1 MISVSDAWSVEAY
14 DSYRNV
20 SASAQV
26 SWKKAFNSTYRA
38 FTIGVSTIGG
48 GDSIASSGVVTSDW
62 LNYDYLDETEYL
74 VSMEYERL
82 LNMPLGG
89 LTTAIANVQL
99 DNTTGR
105 YTPRVAGGSG
115 ELFTAQLPRRPI
127 ILNAGFDFDG
137 INNQIPQFVGVT
149 TKTPKYSRRSAIV
162 ELEANDFIGY
172 L

>member
-62 LNYDYLDETEYL
+62 LN
-74 VSMEYERL
+74 
-82 LNMPLGG
+82 
-89 LTTAIANVQL
+89 
-99 DNTTGR
+99 
-105 YTPRVAGGSG
+105 
-115 ELFTAQLPRRPI
+115 
-127 ILNAGFDFDG
+127 
-137 INNQIPQFVGVT
+137 
-149 TKTPKYSRRSAIV
+149 
-162 ELEANDFIGY
+162 
-172 L
+172 

>member
-1 MISVSDAWSVEAY
+1 MIGVSDAWSVEAY

-20 SASAQV
+20 SSSVQV
-26 SWKKAFNSTYRA
+26 SWKKAYNSTYRA
-38 FTIGVSTIGG
+38 FTIGVSLIGG
-48 GDSIASSGVVTSDW
+48 SDSIASTGVITSDW
-62 LNYDYLDETEYL
+62 LNYDYLDETDYL
-74 VSMEYERL
+74 ISVEYERL

-89 LTTAIANVQL
+89 LTTAIANVEL

-127 ILNAGFDFDG
+127 I
-137 INNQIPQFVGVT
+137 INSCFNLATII
-149 TKTPKYSRRSAIV
+149 K
-162 ELEANDFIGY
+162 ELSGTN